1 MPYRLDKLPQ
11 VSLRDRVVT
20 AIRNA
25 IIQGK
30 FKSGEK
36 IPEHELARDL
46 GVSRTPIREA
56 IRILEQQRLVET
68 RPKTGTYVAVIDW
81 AEVQDSLYVRMELEE
96 FAMREALERLSAQE
110 WEALCDSLQILYHAM
125 QAAIDRSDP
134 ILATE
139 LDVEWHTS
147 LIDAAQ
153 NRYLSHIWRST
164 GLPFLVWSPE
174 RELYPFTPEK
184 WNITQQRH
192 QELLTALRSRD
203 SIKCTTAVRQHILNK
218 LSDMQSWLAAD
229 QSSRNSQ

>member
-1 MPYRLDKLPQ
+1 MAHRLDKLAQ
-11 VSLRDRVVT
+11 VSLRDQVVT
-20 AIRNA
+20 AIRDA

-36 IPEHELARDL
+36 IPEQELAKDL

-81 AEVQDSLYVRMELEE
+81 TEVQDSLYVRMALEE
-96 FAMREALERLSAQE
+96 FATREALERLSAQE
-110 WEALCDSLQILYHAM
+110 WNELCDKLQALYDAM
-125 QAAIDRSDP
+125 QAAIDNSDP

-139 LDVEWHTS
+139 LDVELHTL

-153 NRYLSHIWRST
+153 NRYLSYIWRST

-174 RELYPFTPEK
+174 RELYPFTREK
-184 WNITQQRH
+184 WNVTQQRH
-192 QELLTALRSRD
+192 LELLNALRSHD
-203 SIKCTTAVRQHILNK
+203 NIKCLTAVRLHILNK
-218 LSDMQSWLAAD
+218 LEDMQRWLAAEKD
-229 QSSRNSQ
+229 K